1 MLSIQQLRYR
11 NILNSVDFSAKSG
24 EFIGI
29 VGPNGSG
36 KTTLLRL
43 VAGILR
49 DFSGKIGLDGQNL
62 AELSS
67 RQVARLVSYVPQIVE
82 TVIPFTVI
90 ELLRLSR
97 FPYRGMAPK
106 RGPVPDFEAILCQM
120 GISHLKTRQVA
131 TLSGGELQRVLVAA
145 ALAQDTPIVLLDEP
159 TSHLDPFRAEA
170 FVATLASLKKEGRH
184 LFLMVSHNTAEMAR
198 LCDRIVALKGG
209 KKIGEFDP
217 ASLLEPE
224 FRFLIYSN
232 GDGDQP

>member
-67 RQVARLVSYVPQIVE
+67 RQVARLVSYVPQIVSNCSAFPVFPTGE
-82 TVIPFTVI
+82 WRQNAARCRT
-90 ELLRLSR
+90 LRLYFAKWE
-97 FPYRGMAPK
+97 FP
-106 RGPVPDFEAILCQM
+106 I
-120 GISHLKTRQVA
+120 
-131 TLSGGELQRVLVAA
+131 
-145 ALAQDTPIVLLDEP
+145 
-159 TSHLDPFRAEA
+159 
-170 FVATLASLKKEGRH
+170 
-184 LFLMVSHNTAEMAR
+184 
-198 LCDRIVALKGG
+198 
-209 KKIGEFDP
+209 
-217 ASLLEPE
+217 
-224 FRFLIYSN
+224 
-232 GDGDQP
+232 